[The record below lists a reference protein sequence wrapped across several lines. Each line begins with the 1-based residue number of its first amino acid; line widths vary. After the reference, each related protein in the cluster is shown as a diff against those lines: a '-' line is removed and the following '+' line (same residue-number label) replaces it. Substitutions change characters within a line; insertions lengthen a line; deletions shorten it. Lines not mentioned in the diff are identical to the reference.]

1 MKNRCNS
8 LLISAMIWACI
19 FMMDSFLNAAPSAHE
34 VASMEPAAQVVV
46 METAVDAV
54 I

>member
-1 MKNRCNS
+1 MKTRCNS

-19 FMMDSFLNAAPSAHE
+19 FMMDSFLNAAPANRE
-34 VASMEPAAQVVV
+34 IAVLEPAAQVMVA
-46 METAVDAV
+46 EPAVDAV